1 MGGSGDDLL
10 EGENGDDLLQ
20 GGDGRDTLAG
30 GEGADTL
37 QGGEGDDVFFADAGD
52 VVQGGSDGAL
62 DNDTLDL
69 RGSGP
74 VIIVQDIDLN
84 DEGATAGTANFADGT
99 SLAFEGIETILSDPN
114 GIVEGAAEGELM
126 EVGYR
131 DLQGDE
137 ITIGNDTIRG
147 NAGNDTINGGGGSD
161 LINAGTGDDTVIVG
175 AGDNASGAQGDDLF
189 QIDTSVA
196 GTITAAV
203 IGGEDDETAGDT
215 LDLQGLTITEFTQ
228 AGESGQVSYLN
239 DAGETVTLTF
249 SEIETVLGAP
259 TTLPD
264 PMVLAGGNDV
274 LDGGDGDDIIIY
286 GGGNDV
292 VFGGDGDDLID
303 DGFGVG
309 LENGDNQLFGGDGND
324 TIADSAGFDIIFGG
338 TGNDTI
344 LTESGGGDL
353 IFGDQG
359 DDTFR
364 IKSSANGADTITIS
378 GGEAGETTGDVLDLR
393 GLDIVENIASGESG
407 TIRFLNDAGETVT
420 VSYSQI
426 ETVLT
431 GTGGGLVDLG
441 DLTGGGSGGT
451 GGFGMPGVTLT
462 GDGTLIGSDGDD
474 TLEGGTGADDLQGG
488 DGSDVLTGGLGDDLI
503 TGGDG
508 DDIIFGDLTDT
519 VFLPGDSGGI
529 FDPFGD
535 GSSGGGI
542 FDPFADG
549 STDGGTFDPFA
560 TSDLGL
566 LDSGSDEL
574 VFSFPSSGPEDDAAM
589 GSAGADFGIGAPTS
603 DDYFD
608 FGGFGTGT
616 TDPLDSGADLFMF

>member
-1 MGGSGDDLL
+1 
-10 EGENGDDLLQ
+10 
-20 GGDGRDTLAG
+20 
-30 GEGADTL
+30 
-37 QGGEGDDVFFADAGD
+37 
-52 VVQGGSDGAL
+52 
-62 DNDTLDL
+62 
-69 RGSGP
+69 
-74 VIIVQDIDLN
+74 
-84 DEGATAGTANFADGT
+84 
-99 SLAFEGIETILSDPN
+99 
-114 GIVEGAAEGELM
+114 
-126 EVGYR
+126 
-131 DLQGDE
+131 
-137 ITIGNDTIRG
+137 
-147 NAGNDTINGGGGSD
+147 
-161 LINAGTGDDTVIVG
+161 
-175 AGDNASGAQGDDLF
+175 
-189 QIDTSVA
+189 
-196 GTITAAV
+196 
-203 IGGEDDETAGDT
+203 
-215 LDLQGLTITEFTQ
+215 
-228 AGESGQVSYLN
+228 
-239 DAGETVTLTF
+239 
-249 SEIETVLGAP
+249 
-259 TTLPD
+259 
-264 PMVLAGGNDV
+264 MVLAGGNDV

-474 TLEGGTGADDLQGG
+474 TLEGGAGADDLQGG

-574 VFSFPSSGPEDDAAM
+574 VFSFPSSGSDDDAAM
-589 GSAGADFGIGAPTS
+589 GSAGADFGISAPTS